1 MTEEKNKAA
10 RAALLRD
17 GEERCAARAAA
28 AKEEEQKGKPPVIPL
43 GEDGACNK
51 YWSRPHRS
59 IYSLKMNEHTATH
72 LRRMAKLADYARWLA
87 PDLPPDAVE
96 EAERRILKQAKD
108 RLIEETAGKK
118 FDPACVR
125 ARGIW
130 PDDETDGVIYNAGN
144 TCYLVRPDGTMEEVD
159 GVRGQYVYNKG
170 NPLPAPAV
178 DALTDA
184 EGKTLLDLLTARPWV
199 MPAYGELLA
208 GWITCALL
216 AGLMSF
222 RPQVW
227 INAPAETGKSAL
239 KRDVL
244 RALGAADTTK
254 PEYTGA
260 DTGNVRGGYNAAFT
274 AAMSTEASVRQELD
288 GSILPVVYDEA
299 EGNGKEK
306 EMKNLEN
313 ILSLVRSAA
322 TDGGCGIKKGSADG
336 ISRKE
341 YRIQSCFLLISIAN
355 TLERDADISRFMV
368 LRLAPV
374 RNKDDRAAMW
384 KRQEAGRA
392 MVQSASFTP
401 RLLRRLLGAVPDLLK
416 NAQAVKDRLM
426 QAGQN
431 VRRAEMVAHLVA
443 GAYALTHKG
452 AMTAEALQHAAVVA
466 AAVEQAEERTSDTER
481 CLAVLLGHC
490 VTVGGRHYT
499 VQQLCRA
506 ADGADIERKAEA
518 EHELNALGMR
528 WKQDKGLCV
537 NPAAPAM
544 REIYRGTD
552 WSNGK
557 IAPVLTAGEYGIRET
572 RARLN
577 KGHNSRRVLLI
588 PAELVI
594 SDDEE

>member
-28 AKEEEQKGKPPVIPL
+28 AKEEEQKGKPLIIPL
-43 GEDGACNK
+43 GEEGACNV
-51 YWSRPHRS
+51 YWSRPHRCL
-59 IYSLKMNEHTATH
+59 YRLKMNEHTAAH
-72 LRRMAKLADYARWLA
+72 LRRMARLADYARWLA

-96 EAERRILKQAKD
+96 EAERKIMKRAKD
-108 RLIEETAGKK
+108 WMLEETAGRK
-118 FDPACVR
+118 FDAACVR
-125 ARGIW
+125 ARGVW
-130 PDDETDGVIYNAGN
+130 RDDETGGVIYNAGN
-144 TCYLVRPDGTMEEVD
+144 ACFLVRPDGMMEEVD
-159 GVRGQYVYNKG
+159 GVRGRYVYDAG
-170 NPLPAPAV
+170 AMLPAPAA

-184 EGKTLLDLLTARPWV
+184 EGQRLVDFLTARPWV
-199 MPAYGELLA
+199 MPVYGELAA
-208 GWITCALL
+208 GWIVCAVL
-216 AGLMSF
+216 AGVIPF

-227 INAPAETGKSAL
+227 INAPAQTGKTYLRNDMMQAVRGVAVEFESASTTAPAVRQKL
-239 KRDVL
+239 N
-244 RALGAADTTK
+244 GAA
-254 PEYTGA
+254 
-260 DTGNVRGGYNAAFT
+260 
-274 AAMSTEASVRQELD
+274 
-288 GSILPVVYDEA
+288 LPAVFDEA
-299 EGNGKEK
+299 ESNGDG
-306 EMKNLEN
+306 KNTNNLAA
-313 ILSLVRSAA
+313 LLDMVRTAA
-322 TDGGCGIKKGSADG
+322 TGKDARITKGGADG
-336 ISRKE
+336 VQKE
-341 YRIQSCFLLISIAN
+341 YLIRCCFLLLSIAN
-355 TLERDADISRFMV
+355 NLDREADTSRFMV
-368 LRLAPV
+368 MRLAPL
-374 RNKDDRAAMW
+374 RDDAARAAMW

-392 MVQSASFTP
+392 MVQEASFTP
-401 RLLRRLLGAVPDLLK
+401 RLLRRLLGAVPSLMD
-416 NAQAVKDRLM
+416 NVQAVKDRLM
-426 QAGQN
+426 REGRNA
-431 VRRAEMVAHLVA
+431 RRAEMVAHLVA

-452 AMTAEALQHAAVVA
+452 AMTADALQHAAVVA

-518 EHELNALGMR
+518 EHELNAQGMR